1 LSDALLILSAYL
13 IGAIPF
19 GLIITRLFGARDIRV
34 VGSGNVGATN
44 AVRAAGPVAGIL
56 VLLGDIG
63 KGVAAVLLV
72 SVFPDILMKVEY
84 LQLAAGLAAVIGH
97 IFPVYIG
104 FKGGKGVNTALGVML
119 TLMTYQALIALVIF
133 VVVVVLSRYVSLG
146 SIIAAIAFFAAVLIG
161 RFALAAATPDIYVL
175 VSGLLMILIVV
186 THRANIKRL
195 LNGNENRFS
204 LSSGGDR
211 SG

>member
-1 LSDALLILSAYL
+1 MSDALLILSAYL

-19 GLIITRLFGARDIRV
+19 GLIITRLFGGRDIRI

-84 LQLAAGLAAVIGH
+84 LQLAAGLAAVVGH
-97 IFPVYIG
+97 IFPIYIG

-133 VVVVVLSRYVSLG
+133 IAVVVLSRYVSLG
-146 SIIAAIAFFAAVLIG
+146 SIIAAVTFFAAVLIG
-161 RFALAAATPDIYVL
+161 RFALAATTPDIYVL
-175 VSGLLMILIVV
+175 VSGLLMILIIV
-186 THRANIKRL
+186 THRTNIKRL

-204 LSSGGDR
+204 LSSGGD
-211 SG
+211 GGG